1 VGSGYYLFIVL
12 VGFKL
17 GSLAFMAAF
26 VAVEANV
33 RWYKMLALLLG
44 TIIILEIFHKFLNVF
59 WPLDFWGFFGRICTL
74 DVLRYVRQPGGAE
87 RSREAKKLHDDWARE
102 MTLK

>member
-1 VGSGYYLFIVL
+1 MV
-12 VGFKL
+12 
-17 GSLAFMAAF
+17 AF

-59 WPLDFWGFFGRICTL
+59 WPLGFLGDFL
-74 DVLRYVRQPGGAE
+74 EEYVP
-87 RSREAKKLHDDWARE
+87 W
-102 MTLK
+102 MF

>member
-1 VGSGYYLFIVL
+1 MIRKVAITRWIRKTIRAFSWVLGYYLFIVL

-44 TIIILEIFHKFLNVF
+44 TIIILEIFHKYLNVF
-59 WPLDFWGFFGRICTL
+59 WPLGFLGDFL
-74 DVLRYVRQPGGAE
+74 EEYVP
-87 RSREAKKLHDDWARE
+87 W
-102 MTLK
+102 MF

>member
-1 VGSGYYLFIVL
+1 MDASEILARRRKTIRAFSWVLGYYLFIVL

-33 RWYKMLALLLG
+33 RWYKMLALIVS
-44 TIIILEIFHKFLNVF
+44 TIIILEVFRKYLNVF
-59 WPLDFWGFFGRICTL
+59 WPLGILGDFLEESVPWMF
-74 DVLRYVRQPGGAE
+74 
-87 RSREAKKLHDDWARE
+87 
-102 MTLK
+102 